1 MGSKMTSAP
10 LIAITGATG
19 FIGRYLVRELTARGC
34 KVRILLRQPS
44 SVPLDCSS
52 AVIGDLARPKNTR
65 EAFDSADAVIHT
77 AGLSAAMTGVP
88 EHDFR
93 NLNTEATIGL
103 ARSAFA
109 AGVRRFVF
117 LSSVR
122 AQAGPSAPSVL
133 TEADAP
139 QPTDPYGRSK
149 LAAEQGLATLNGDW
163 VALRLASTY
172 GVGVSGNFAELRRL
186 AASRYPLPFAGLSA
200 RRSILS
206 LSNLLSA
213 IEHVLKLT
221 EPLRR
226 PLLVAD
232 PEPITTGEM
241 IAAMRMGL
249 GRRAGLFP
257 VPAPILKSAFAAAGR
272 PEAYR
277 RLAEPLVVRPDAL
290 HVLGWVAPLT
300 TREGLARLMRADGL
314 EPASAGARVG

>member
-1 MGSKMTSAP
+1 MTSAR

-19 FIGRYLVRELTARGC
+19 FIGRYLVREMTSRGYR
-34 KVRILLRQPS
+34 VRILLRQPS

-65 EAFDSADAVIHT
+65 EAFESADAVIHT
-77 AGLSAAMTGVP
+77 AGLSATMTGVP

-93 NLNTEATIGL
+93 NFNTEATIAL

-122 AQAGPSAPSVL
+122 AQVGPSAPSAL
-133 TEADAP
+133 TEADVP

-149 LAAEQGLATLNGDW
+149 LAAEQGLAILNGDW

-172 GVGVSGNFAELRRL
+172 GPGVSGNFAELMRL
-186 AASRYPLPFAGLSA
+186 AASPYPLPFAALSA

-206 LSNLLSA
+206 LPNLLSA
-213 IEHVLKLT
+213 IEHVLKAT

-232 PEPITTGEM
+232 PEPLTMAEM
-241 IAAMRMGL
+241 IAAMRSGL
-249 GRRAGLFP
+249 GRRSGLFP
-257 VPAPILKSAFAAAGR
+257 VPAPILKATFAAGGR
-272 PEAYR
+272 SEAYR
-277 RLAEPLVVRPDAL
+277 RLAEPLVVRTDAL
-290 HVLGWVAPLT
+290 CALGWAAPLT
-300 TREGLARLMRADGL
+300 TREGLARLVQGGGV
-314 EPASAGARVG
+314 EARPSGQV

>member
-1 MGSKMTSAP
+1 MTSAP

-19 FIGRYLVRELTARGC
+19 FIGRYLVRELTARGY

-65 EAFDSADAVIHT
+65 EAFESAAAVIHT
-77 AGLSAAMTGVP
+77 AGVSATMTGVP

-109 AGVRRFVF
+109 SGVKRFVF

-122 AQAGPSAPSVL
+122 AQAGPSAPAAL
-133 TEADAP
+133 TEADVP
-139 QPTDPYGRSK
+139 EPTDAYGRSK
-149 LAAEQGLATLNGDW
+149 LAAEQGLAALDGDW

-172 GVGVSGNFAELRRL
+172 GPGVSGNFADLVRL
-186 AASRYPLPFAGLSA
+186 ARAPYPLPFAALSA
-200 RRSILS
+200 RRSLLS
-206 LSNLLSA
+206 LPNLLSA
-213 IEHVLKLT
+213 IEHILKSA

-226 PLLVAD
+226 ALLVAD
-232 PEPITTGEM
+232 TEALTTAQM
-241 IAAMRMGL
+241 IAAMRSGL

-257 VPAPILKSAFAAAGR
+257 VPPTVLKAAFAAAGR
-272 PEAYR
+272 SDAYR
-277 RLAEPLVVRPDAL
+277 RLAEPLVVRTEAL
-290 HVLGWVAPLT
+290 RALGWVPPLGA
-300 TREGLARLMRADGL
+300 REGLARLMQGDGL
-314 EPASAGARVG
+314 EPRRSGQT

>member
-1 MGSKMTSAP
+1 MTSAR

-19 FIGRYLVRELTARGC
+19 FIGRYLVRELTARGY

-65 EAFDSADAVIHT
+65 EAFESADAVIHT
-77 AGLSAAMTGVP
+77 AGVNATMTGVP

-109 AGVRRFVF
+109 SGVKRFVF

-122 AQAGPSAPSVL
+122 AQAGPSAPSAL
-133 TEADAP
+133 TEADVP

-172 GVGVSGNFAELRRL
+172 GAGVSGNFAELMRL
-186 AASRYPLPFAGLSA
+186 ALSPYPLPFAGLSA

-206 LSNLLSA
+206 LPNLLSA
-213 IEHVLKLT
+213 IEHVLKWT

-232 PEPITTGEM
+232 PEPLTIAEI
-241 IAAMRMGL
+241 IAAMRRAL

-257 VPAPILKSAFAAAGR
+257 VPAPVLKAAFAASGR
-272 PEAYR
+272 SEAYR
-277 RLAEPLVVRPDAL
+277 RLAEPLVVRTDAL
-290 HVLGWVAPLT
+290 RALGWVPPLT
-300 TREGLARLMRADGL
+300 SREGLVRLVQGGGL
-314 EPASAGARVG
+314 EARPSGKI